1 MPSGLSILKSKVA
14 KLDVDKLVPDPVDLS
29 KLSDVAKNVVVK
41 KDVYDSKIKNT
52 ESKIPDI
59 TNLATK
65 AALNAEINEI

>member
-1 MPSGLSILKSKVA
+1 M
-14 KLDVDKLVPDPVDLS
+14 
-29 KLSDVAKNVVVK
+29 K
-41 KDVYDSKIKNT
+41 KDVCDSKIKNT